1 MIDGRFGNRHQNTSR
16 IALSIRD
23 VIKIARK
30 MNAVFQDA
38 FLGRD
43 TASLYLTIINH
54 IGLIYDE
61 TMPIALHNETVEV
74 IGADG
79 ATRELEE
86 QISVLQVRLEL
97 KHR

>member
-1 MIDGRFGNRHQNTSR
+1 MIDGRFGNRQQNTSR

-23 VIKIARK
+23 VIKTGRN

-38 FLGRD
+38 FLSRD
-43 TASLYLTIINH
+43 TASVYLTIINH
-54 IGLIYDE
+54 ISLIYND
-61 TMPIALHNETVEV
+61 TVPIALHNEIMKA
-74 IGADG
+74 IGLDA

-97 KHR
+97 KHT